1 MKCPKISFNTFANV
15 LASVSA
21 IGLAGIVSAGTYVYI
36 NKDAIIDSVKQ
47 QAIEAVMGQ
56 MGGGLGGIGGGS
68 LPIGTPELSPP
79 ADQASAPT
87 PAGQSMG
94 LPVPSSAF

>member
-1 MKCPKISFNTFANV
+1 MKFPKIIFNTFANV

-21 IGLAGIVSAGTYVYI
+21 IGLEGIVSAGTYVYI

-56 MGGGLGGIGGGS
+56 MGGGLGGGS
-68 LPIGTPELSPP
+68 LPIGTPELAPP
-79 ADQASAPT
+79 ADQASAPQ
-87 PAGQSMG
+87 GSSMG

>member
-56 MGGGLGGIGGGS
+56 MGGGLGGGS
-68 LPIGTPELSPP
+68 LPIGTPELAPP
-79 ADQASAPT
+79 ADQASAPQ
-87 PAGQSMG
+87 GSSMG

>member
-56 MGGGLGGIGGGS
+56 MGGGLGGGS
-68 LPIGTPELSPP
+68 LPIGTPELAPP
-79 ADQASAPT
+79 ADQASAPQ
-87 PAGQSMG
+87 GNSMG

>member
-56 MGGGLGGIGGGS
+56 MGGGLGGGS
-68 LPIGTPELSPP
+68 LPIGTPELAPP

>member
-56 MGGGLGGIGGGS
+56 MGGGLGGSGLGGA
-68 LPIGTPELSPP
+68 LPTGANDLNSQP
-79 ADQASAPT
+79 QASAPQ
-87 PAGQSMG
+87 GSSMG

>member
-36 NKDAIIDSVKQ
+36 NKDAIMDSVKQ

-56 MGGGLGGIGGGS
+56 MGGGLGGRS
-68 LPIGTPELSPP
+68 LPIGTPELAPP
-79 ADQASAPT
+79 ADQAST
-87 PAGQSMG
+87 PQGSSMG